1 MVRRLG
7 VLAGEGELVD
17 EVVAAALA
25 SGDVVR
31 IVALG
36 VPPVVAGVD
45 LVRADPS
52 DPLGAL
58 RSLAEFGATH
68 VTLVGRVGLDGNA
81 RRTIAQSSGGGS
93 RLGDV
98 DLAGAVRGLLE
109 RQGLAVLGA
118 HEIAPE
124 LLAGQ
129 GVLAGP
135 PVADETLAAC
145 RFALGLARQIGQLDL
160 GQAVVAA
167 ASRPIAVEDVAGT
180 DALLDRVAAY
190 RAKGHLPAGAEHL
203 VLAKAAK
210 PQQPDYVDLPTIGAE
225 TVRRAAA
232 AGISTIVVEAGR
244 SLLLQRARLM
254 AEAAAAGI
262 SVIGLKADG

>member
-1 MVRRLG
+1 MARRLG

-25 SGDVVR
+25 SGYAVR

-36 VPPVVAGVD
+36 APPEIEGVD
-45 LVRADPS
+45 IVRANLS
-52 DPLGAL
+52 DPQGAM

-81 RRTIAQSSGGGS
+81 RQNIAQSAGGGA

-98 DLAGAVRGLLE
+98 DLAGAVRGMLE

-118 HEIAPE
+118 HEIAPD
-124 LLAGQ
+124 LLAGD

-135 PVADETLAAC
+135 EVVDEALADC
-145 RFALGLARQIGQLDL
+145 RFALGLARQVGQLDL

-180 DALLDRVAAY
+180 DALLDRVIAY
-190 RAKGHLPAGAEHL
+190 RAQGLLPAGAERL

-210 PQQPDYVDLPTIGAE
+210 PQQPDYVDMPAIGAD

-232 AGISTIVVEAGR
+232 AGISAVVVEAGR
-244 SLLLQRARLM
+244 SLVLQREALV
-254 AEAAAAGI
+254 AAAAALGV
-262 SVIGLKADG
+262 SVIGLTADG